1 MRKQTVINL
10 LIILITLSPAAFLLI
25 VWKSIPLTFVTKFEF
40 GNSFEKIQSRQ
51 DLLIAVLVLSVVTAL
66 LYLLMRNLRKIDP
79 KVNESTPRSSFHK
92 LGLIITLFLAIL
104 NYFFILSARND
115 WTINTR
121 IATGFFGLLV
131 ALIGTY
137 MNNLKPNY
145 FAGIRLPWTLNDPDN
160 WKQTHRLAGKLW
172 FAGGIVLV
180 FCSLILPEAFLRPV
194 GIGLLVVLVVI
205 PGIYSY
211 RIFRSKRN

>member
-10 LIILITLSPAAFLLI
+10 LIILVTLSPAALLLI

-40 GNSFEKIQSRQ
+40 SNSFEKIQSRQ
-51 DLLIAVLVLSVVTAL
+51 ELLIAVLALSVASAL

-92 LGLIITLFLAIL
+92 LGLIITLFVVIL
-104 NYFFILSARND
+104 NYFLILSARND
-115 WTINTR
+115 WTINNRT
-121 IATGFFGLLV
+121 ATGFFGLLV
-131 ALIGTY
+131 ALIGNY

-160 WKQTHRLAGKLW
+160 WKQTHQLAGKLW

-180 FCSLILPEAFLRPV
+180 FCSFILPEAFLNPV